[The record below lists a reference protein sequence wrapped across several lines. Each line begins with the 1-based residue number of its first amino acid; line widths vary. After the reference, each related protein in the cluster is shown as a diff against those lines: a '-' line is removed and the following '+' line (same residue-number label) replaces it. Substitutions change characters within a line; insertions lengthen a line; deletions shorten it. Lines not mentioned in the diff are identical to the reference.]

1 MGRRRKVAFGK
12 PARTYPAYGQMGP
25 PWAFVDGNSVGMSR
39 IRASAEGFGQPRG
52 RIGEKVDADDA
63 RRTAGGQESES
74 GRFQGDGR
82 GPSVVTVRK
91 WCQRIVERIPK
102 IANGTAV
109 QFSEKQQ
116 GEMIRIGRRRIDAGS

>member
-1 MGRRRKVAFGK
+1 MGRGRKVAFGK

-25 PWAFVDGNSVGMSR
+25 PGAFVDGNSAGMGR
-39 IRASAEGFGQPRG
+39 IRAFAEGFGQTRG
-52 RIGEKVDADDA
+52 RIGEEIDADDA
-63 RRTAGGQESES
+63 RRTAVGQESES

-82 GPSVVTVRK
+82 GPSVITVRK
-91 WCQRIVERIPK
+91 CCQRIVERIPE
-102 IANGTAV
+102 IADSTAV